1 MRVFGEVLDGVY
13 YKERKGAYGIA
24 INELNQVA
32 VIQMPHG
39 DFLPGGGIEPN
50 ETEDECLK
58 RELIEETGYN
68 ISINNYVCSGIQ
80 YGYGPKS
87 ERYLKLVGSFYT
99 IQLENDTGL
108 KSELDHK
115 LVWKSRDELKKSMR
129 IEYQYW
135 AIEEAFKMK

>member
-39 DFLPGGGIEPN
+39 DFLPGGGIELN
-50 ETEDECLK
+50 ETKDECLK

-87 ERYLKLVGSFYT
+87 ERYLKLVGSFYI

-108 KSELDHK
+108 KSEL
-115 LVWKSRDELKKSMR
+115 S
-129 IEYQYW
+129 
-135 AIEEAFKMK
+135 